1 MDITRIGASEAR
13 GSFPEIV
20 NRVAYGGERVVV
32 ERRGK
37 KLAAVVSMEDLR
49 LLERVVEEEEDRID
63 LEESR
68 KSLADEERV
77 PWREIKKSRS
87 L

>member
-1 MDITRIGASEAR
+1 MDVTRIGASEAR

-49 LLERVVEEEEDRID
+49 LLESLAAKEEDRID
-63 LEESR
+63 TEESR
-68 KSLADEERV
+68 KNLADEERV
-77 PWREIKKSRS
+77 PWREIKEGRG